1 MQQELT
7 VKHDNVPGMS
17 ETALALVRRFEKEAL
32 ALPQI
37 GIPTD
42 HLIHAGMYART
53 IFMPKDSL
61 VTGTLIKISTIVI
74 MTGHTI
80 WYVGEDAP
88 IRRIGYDIVPASPG
102 RKQVVVAIEDSHI
115 TMLSRYDGDT
125 LEGAERNFTDE
136 YDLLGSHSDKQFN
149 RVLITGEK

>member
-1 MQQELT
+1 MHLIEQRN
-7 VKHDNVPGMS
+7 HVPAMNES
-17 ETALALVRRFEKEAL
+17 ALELVRRFEKMAL

-37 GIPTD
+37 GIPTE

-61 VTGTLIKISTIVI
+61 VTGTLIKIATIVI
-74 MTGHTI
+74 MAGDTL

-88 IRRIGYDIVPASPG
+88 VRHTGYKVVPASPG
-102 RKQVVVAIEDSHI
+102 RKQVVIALADSNI
-115 TMLSRYDGDT
+115 TMLSVYDGDT

-136 YDLLGSHSDKQFN
+136 YDLLGSHNDMQEN

>member
-1 MQQELT
+1 MLAL
-7 VKHDNVPGMS
+7 VDKNHVPAMS
-17 ETALALVRRFEKEAL
+17 DEALELVRRFEKMAL

-61 VTGTLIKISTIVI
+61 VTGTLIKIATIVI
-74 MTGHTI
+74 MEGDTV
-80 WYVGEDAP
+80 WYVGEDLP
-88 IRRIGYDIVPASPG
+88 VRHTGYKIVPASPG
-102 RKQVVVAIEDSHI
+102 RKQVVVALADSNI
-115 TMLSRYDGDT
+115 TMLSVYDGDT

-136 YDLLGSHSDKQFN
+136 YDLLGSHNSTQHN